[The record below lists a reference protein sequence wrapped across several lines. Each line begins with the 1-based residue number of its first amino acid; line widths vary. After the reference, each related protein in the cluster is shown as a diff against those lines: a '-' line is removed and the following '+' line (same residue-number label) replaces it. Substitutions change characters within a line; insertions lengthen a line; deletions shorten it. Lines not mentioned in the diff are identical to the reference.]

1 MDPNLHLKC
10 ANTHCSIIIIH
21 KNSIL
26 NAKTEVRQSAWI
38 TRELASFQ
46 HPPTLAIDPCLIYF
60 PEDYPKFSKGNVQN
74 ISAKLLPLQL
84 LWMLLSILST
94 NKIIL
99 QYSHCSMT
107 VYRWVSVS
115 TLFLP
120 PYYLET
126 YVPIQF
132 RKTYYFAFAGFCRY
146 GLCFSAKGTWL
157 SLMEWQFSGMKTS
170 TISKKNL
177 SWCSWKWFLKDC
189 FHLTW
194 IPWKCQPPLWF

>member
-1 MDPNLHLKC
+1 MNLQVF
-10 ANTHCSIIIIH
+10 NIH
-21 KNSIL
+21 QPWQLIL
-26 NAKTEVRQSAWI
+26 VS
-38 TRELASFQ
+38 
-46 HPPTLAIDPCLIYF
+46 YF
-60 PEDYPKFSKGNVQN
+60 LEDYPNFSKGNVEN
-74 ISAKLLPLQL
+74 TSVKLLSLQL

-132 RKTYYFAFAGFCRY
+132 RKIYYFAFAGFCRY
-146 GLCFSAKGTWL
+146 SLCFSAKGTWL
-157 SLMEWQFSGMKTS
+157 SLMEWQFSEMKTS
-170 TISKKNL
+170 TISKKKSFLMLLEMISKRLFPPYMNSMEMSTTPL
-177 SWCSWKWFLKDC
+177 ILKFWKIVKTWFQFGQTRPKVLK
-189 FHLTW
+189 
-194 IPWKCQPPLWF
+194 